1 MATSCRRFAAEVITG
16 GKCVGAHEIRL
27 GWNLALT
34 KQFRL
39 GWNLAL
45 PKQFRLGWN
54 LALPKTIPARMEPRP
69 PKQFRLGGNLVVQDG
84 IDSSLLFDAV
94 QGCGGAQED

>member
-16 GKCVGAHEIRL
+16 GKCVGAHEI
-27 GWNLALT
+27 
-34 KQFRL
+34 RL